1 MPSNE
6 PTRWFPSPIERQHS
20 RDLAALDRRC
30 ELAEEE
36 AASIARLE
44 ARANFEKMKTTL
56 VRRQAEHIAPDG
68 ADDYAMISMAS
79 TMAIVNVITRHS
91 RGR

>member
-6 PTRWFPSPIERQHS
+6 PTRWFPSAVERQQS
-20 RDLAALDRRC
+20 RELAALDRRS

-36 AASIARLE
+36 AASIVRLE
-44 ARANFEKMKTTL
+44 ARANFEKTKATL
-56 VRRQAEHIAPDG
+56 VRRQAERIAPDG

-79 TMAIVNVITRHS
+79 TMAIVNVITRYG